1 MYIGG
6 VHVFW
11 LGGVLCFIFSFDV
24 FIFLFLD
31 IFFVSLKHCCDEIM
45 IVDDSMVIHFDVSL
59 SNCLF
64 L

>member
-24 FIFLFLD
+24 IIFQFSNIFISVLMRL
-31 IFFVSLKHCCDEIM
+31 
-45 IVDDSMVIHFDVSL
+45 
-59 SNCLF
+59 
-64 L
+64 